1 MTEFGMGSVGS
12 AKLPSITKKTS
23 NDSIVPQVS
32 HINDRLSYDGS
43 TGAAAPCLPLWGR
56 CPSAHTGADEVGTH
70 RRFVPVPSKRKSC
83 CPALFFPSIVLYAHT
98 GLGAFQPH
106 PTRLTPGHLPQ
117 RGRLWCGK
125 RSFTAQKCASME
137 SLQNQRKNRLAGAG
151 AYSLSLFCSVMLCSV
166 LLCCVSGLD
175 PGCIQAVSRLDTG
188 CIQSGSVLE
197 TQGNPPVGDH
207 TLQDSC
213 IWANA

>member
-1 MTEFGMGSVGS
+1 MQNDGIYSVKPKYL
-12 AKLPSITKKTS
+12 A
-23 NDSIVPQVS
+23 V
-32 HINDRLSYDGS
+32 NDRLSYDGS

-83 CPALFFPSIVLYAHT
+83 CPALFFPSMVLYAHT

-125 RSFTAQKCASME
+125 RSFTSETAAGWNCLRFGNVPSTYTDWFSGTAVASDCRFPEKERKTSQNVDE
-137 SLQNQRKNRLAGAG
+137 SPKK
-151 AYSLSLFCSVMLCSV
+151 
-166 LLCCVSGLD
+166 
-175 PGCIQAVSRLDTG
+175 
-188 CIQSGSVLE
+188 
-197 TQGNPPVGDH
+197 
-207 TLQDSC
+207 
-213 IWANA
+213 W